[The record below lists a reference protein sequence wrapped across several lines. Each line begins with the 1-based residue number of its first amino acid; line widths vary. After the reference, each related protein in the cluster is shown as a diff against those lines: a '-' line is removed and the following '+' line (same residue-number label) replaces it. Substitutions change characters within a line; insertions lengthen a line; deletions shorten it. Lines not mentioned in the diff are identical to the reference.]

1 MRIILLGP
9 PGAGKGTQAQHIS
22 RLFNVPHISTGDIFM
37 KNISQ
42 GTELGRKAKD
52 FMDKGQL
59 VPDELTIKLVE
70 DRLEEEDTK
79 NGYLLDGFPRTEN
92 QAKVLGSLL
101 EGKGEAL
108 DVALHIDV
116 PATVIKSRMLGRR
129 VCPSCGATYH
139 IAFNPPKAVG
149 MCDKC
154 QSKLIQR
161 KDDLPEAVEERL
173 RVYTI
178 STRPLIQYYKHKGI
192 LRVVEGE
199 KEIKEVSK
207 SITSIL
213 QGYLKITKK

>member
-22 RLFNVPHISTGDIFM
+22 KLFNVPHISTGDIFM

-70 DRLEEEDTK
+70 DRLEEEDTRD
-79 NGYLLDGFPRTEN
+79 GYLLDGFPRTEN
-92 QAKVLGSLL
+92 QAKVLGELL

-108 DVALHIDV
+108 DVALLIDV
-116 PATVIKSRMLGRR
+116 PESVIKSRMLGRR

-139 IAFNPPKAVG
+139 IAFNPPKSEG
-149 MCDKC
+149 TCDKC

-178 STRPLIQYYKHKGI
+178 STRPLIAYYRGKGI
-192 LRVVEGE
+192 LKTVEGE
-199 KEIKEVSK
+199 KEIGEVSR
-207 SITSIL
+207 SITNVL
-213 QGYLKITKK
+213 QGYLQTSK

>member
-22 RLFNVPHISTGDIFM
+22 KLFNVPHISTGDIFM

-70 DRLEEEDTK
+70 DRLEEEDTRD
-79 NGYLLDGFPRTEN
+79 GYLLDGFPRTEN
-92 QAKVLGSLL
+92 QAKVLGELL

-108 DVALHIDV
+108 DVALLIDV
-116 PATVIKSRMLGRR
+116 PESVIKSRMLGRR

-139 IAFNPPKAVG
+139 IAFNPPKSEG
-149 MCDKC
+149 TCDKC

-178 STRPLIQYYKHKGI
+178 STRPLIAYYRGKGI
-192 LRVVEGE
+192 LKTVEGE
-199 KEIKEVSK
+199 KEIGEVSR
-207 SITSIL
+207 SITNVL
-213 QGYLKITKK
+213 QGYLQTTK